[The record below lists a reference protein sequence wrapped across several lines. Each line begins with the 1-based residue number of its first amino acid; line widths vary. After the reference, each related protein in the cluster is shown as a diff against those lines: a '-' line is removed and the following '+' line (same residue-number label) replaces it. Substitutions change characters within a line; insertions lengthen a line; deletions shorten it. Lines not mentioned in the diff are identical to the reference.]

1 MAEKQTAPEK
11 TARIENSALPYAVRY
26 RICAMLQDGVPAE
39 ILANDP
45 EICNAYEQ
53 IGRLPEKSDLK
64 RIRRTREYREIA
76 RKRSAFRRDQEM
88 EALTAAMLRE
98 TGSAENTAESI
109 KIALLKTIS
118 ELTDLSAMPDEE
130 DKIKALRSLTQSVAV
145 LSNAAKDRTIHELK
159 NRLARAIVS
168 KNKLKAEIEQL
179 KLKQE
184 AELRRIRNS
193 RKNAEPERIA
203 DELAD
208 ILGVRKK

>member
-1 MAEKQTAPEK
+1 M
-11 TARIENSALPYAVRY
+11 
-26 RICAMLQDGVPAE
+26 
-39 ILANDP
+39 
-45 EICNAYEQ
+45 
-53 IGRLPEKSDLK
+53 
-64 RIRRTREYREIA
+64 
-76 RKRSAFRRDQEM
+76 RSAFRREQEM

>member
-1 MAEKQTAPEK
+1 
-11 TARIENSALPYAVRY
+11 
-26 RICAMLQDGVPAE
+26 
-39 ILANDP
+39 
-45 EICNAYEQ
+45 
-53 IGRLPEKSDLK
+53 
-64 RIRRTREYREIA
+64 
-76 RKRSAFRRDQEM
+76 M

-168 KNKLKAEIEQL
+168 KNK
-179 KLKQE
+179 
-184 AELRRIRNS
+184 RRATTS
-193 RKNAEPERIA
+193 
-203 DELAD
+203 LAF
-208 ILGVRKK
+208 LYSL